1 MCGSEHS
8 VRLVPAGLIAWPG
21 EALER
26 LDRALIGG
34 EPRRT
39 RRLVQTR
46 PGRAYL
52 SVRGVHRPDGE
63 HVARAAERAL
73 GALEGVHWAEVNPI
87 LAEVAVAFEDGT
99 VGLDD
104 LAVALDGVEEAHGLL
119 EEEFPADLPDH
130 PADEGPIRRGVVAL
144 VADGAGV
151 GMGMAARILRLP
163 RLPIEV
169 ASAVPALDS
178 LAPIR
183 RMIEARPGTA
193 TAAAMLNAILQGLG
207 QGPLG
212 LVADATHRLTTVAE
226 LAARRRVWLAAEH
239 HLHREPRGEPL
250 AATESEPRPIPLP
263 AGLVDTYGQT
273 ASLASLAGG
282 GITLAVTRD
291 FRRTADVLLAGLP
304 RAARLGRE
312 GFAAQVG
319 RGLAARQVVPM
330 DPRVLRHLDQV
341 DTVVVDA
348 RALTTGRF
356 TIGEI
361 RAVGHE
367 DPAHFEVVVRALFDP
382 VQPDVPRT
390 EDDWALAPVGQ
401 VVGVWPRGSRT
412 RARELTSAGFSTLG
426 LSKSGTVVGLVSL
439 QPELQDAAAD
449 LAAATQRAGH
459 LLAVAGDRGV
469 AAVMG
474 AELVVASGEHLTR
487 SIRALQAEG
496 RVVALVTT
504 RPGGALRAADCGIG
518 VIGAEEAHP
527 PWGAD
532 LLCLHL
538 AEAATIVDVTRL
550 ARTASRQAVALA
562 AAGSTAASLFAIS
575 PVPGAGRRAMVVVQL
590 STLAALGVGTWTGAQ
605 LPPRRPR
612 RAGAPVAWHALDGAE
627 VLRRLAGAAGGA
639 TAEHPV
645 TTGDDPEETHP
656 PSLPSLLASE
666 LTNPLTV
673 ILGAGAALS
682 AAVGSIADAAMIA
695 GVLGVDAAVGAT
707 QRLRTEAAIGRLASA
722 ISERSVR
729 VLRGGTEVSVSSR
742 SLVVGDVVSLVA
754 GDAVC
759 ADCRVLD
766 AAGLEIDESSLTG
779 ESLPVV
785 KDPKPVEERVPV
797 ADRSSMVYA
806 GTAVAAGRGTAV
818 VVATGSSTEA
828 RRYVTSATP
837 PPTGVETR
845 LRSLTDTTVPIVL
858 GAGAGL
864 ALNSLVRG
872 RPPREAVASGVS
884 LAAAAVPEGL
894 PFVATVAQASAAHR
908 LAGRGVLVRNPQVLE
923 ALGRVD
929 VLCFDKTGTLT
940 EGRLQL
946 RRVSDGDVDEPVA
959 QLGPAGREVLAAA
972 LRATPRPRAGG
983 LPHPTD
989 QAIVDGAH
997 LASVRPGHGV
1007 QGWQK
1012 VTSLPFEPGRGY
1024 HAVLGQSES
1033 GPLLSV
1039 KGAPEIV
1046 IPRCATRR
1054 RAPGEH
1060 VALDDPARTSAA
1072 AEVERL
1078 ARQGLRVLAVAE
1090 RPASDRDDL
1099 DDERIDRLELLGFV
1113 GVADAARPTASA
1125 PLDQLWQ
1132 AGINVVMI
1140 TGDHPSTAEAVATD
1154 LGLLNGRRVLTGTEL
1169 DELDDPQLDLIVQD
1183 VAVFARV
1190 TPADKVRIVSAFQRA
1205 GRVVAM
1211 TGDGANDAQAIR
1223 LADIGVAF
1231 GPGATPAARDAA
1243 DLVVTSDDVRV
1254 LIDTIGEG
1262 RAMWASVR
1270 DALAILLGGNLG
1282 EVAFTVGAALLTG
1295 QPPLTPR
1302 QLLAVNLFTD
1312 LAPSMAI
1319 AVQTPRTRRV
1329 DLGREGPETS
1339 LAGQLARD
1347 VTIRAAATAAGA
1359 YGAWFAARMTGTA
1372 GRARTVALAALVGAQ
1387 LGQTLVIGRHSPLVA
1402 GTAVVSAAGLV
1413 AMVQTPGISQF
1424 FDCRPIGPIGWTIAT
1439 TAAGLATASSVA
1451 AAVLFP

>member
-1 MCGSEHS
+1 MR
-8 VRLVPAGLIAWPG
+8 VVPAGLAAWPG
-21 EALER
+21 AVLR
-26 LDRALIGG
+26 GLDRAPFTGG
-34 EPRRT
+34 EPGRT
-39 RRLVQTR
+39 RRVVQTR

-52 SVRGVHRPDGE
+52 SVRGVHLADGE
-63 HVARAAERAL
+63 HVARAAERTLA
-73 GALEGVHWAEVNPI
+73 ALEGVHWAEVNPI

-104 LAVALDGVEEAHGLL
+104 LAGALDGVEEAHGLFG
-119 EEEFPADLPDH
+119 EEFPADLPDH
-130 PADEGPIRRGVVAL
+130 PADEGPIRRGLVAL

-151 GMGMAARILRLP
+151 GIGVAARILRLP

-169 ASAVPALDS
+169 ASAIPALDS
-178 LAPIR
+178 LAPVR
-183 RMIEARPGTA
+183 RIIEARPGTA

-212 LVADATHRLTTVAE
+212 LVVDATHRLTTVAE
-226 LAARRRVWLAAEH
+226 LTARRRVWLGVED
-239 HLHREPRGEPL
+239 HLHRGPRAEPL
-250 AATESEPRPIPLP
+250 AAAEPEPRPVPLP
-263 AGLVDTYGQT
+263 AGLVDTYGQA

-291 FRRTADVLLAGLP
+291 LRRTADVLLAGLP
-304 RAARLGRE
+304 RAARLGRD

-330 DPRVLRHLDQV
+330 DPRVLRRLDQV

-348 RALTTGRF
+348 RTLTTGRVV
-356 TIGEI
+356 IGEI
-361 RAVGHE
+361 RAVGQE
-367 DPAHFEVVVRALFDP
+367 DLAPVEKMARALFDP
-382 VQPDVPRT
+382 VQPDVART
-390 EDDWALAPVGQ
+390 EDDWALAPVGK
-401 VVGVWPRGSRT
+401 VVGTWPRGSRT
-412 RARELTSAGFSTLG
+412 RARELTAAGFSTLG
-426 LSKSGTVVGLVSL
+426 LSKSGTVVGLVAI
-439 QPELQDAAAD
+439 QPELHEEAAD

-459 LLAVAGDRGV
+459 LLAVAGDRRV
-469 AAVMG
+469 AAVLG
-474 AELVVASGEHLTR
+474 SDRVVADGEHLAS

-496 RVVALVTT
+496 RVVALVST
-504 RPGGALRAADCGIG
+504 RPGIALRAADCGIG
-518 VIGAEEAHP
+518 VIAAEEAQP

-550 ARTASRQAVALA
+550 ARTASRQAVAVA
-562 AAGSTAASLFAIS
+562 AAGSAAASLFAIS

-605 LPPRRPR
+605 LPRRPPRREST
-612 RAGAPVAWHALDGAE
+612 PVAWHALDGAE
-627 VLRRLAGAAGGA
+627 VVRRLAGGSGGA
-639 TAEHPV
+639 TAEHPA
-645 TTGDDPEETHP
+645 TDDNPEDTHRA
-656 PSLPSLLASE
+656 SFPSLLANE

-682 AAVGSIADAAMIA
+682 AAVGSIVDAALIA

-722 ISERSVR
+722 ISEGTVR
-729 VLRGGTEVSVSSR
+729 VLRDGTEVSTSSR
-742 SLVVGDVVSLVA
+742 SLVVGEVIRLAA
-754 GDAVC
+754 GDAVP

-766 AAGLEIDESSLTG
+766 AVGLETDESSLTG
-779 ESLPVV
+779 ESLPVA
-785 KDPKPVEERVPV
+785 KDPKPVEERIPV

-818 VVATGSSTEA
+818 VVATGTSTEA
-828 RRYVTSATP
+828 RRGFTSATP

-845 LRSLTDTTVPIVL
+845 LRALTDTTVPIVL

-894 PFVATVAQASAAHR
+894 PFVATIAQASAAHR
-908 LAGRGVLVRNPQVLE
+908 LAGRGVLVRNPDVLE

-946 RRVSDGDVDEPVA
+946 RQVSDGDADEPVA
-959 QLGPAGREVLAAA
+959 QLGPACRGVLAAA

-989 QAIVDGAH
+989 QVIVDGAH
-997 LASVRPGHGV
+997 LAGVRPGDGA

-1012 VTSLPFEPGRGY
+1012 AASLPFEPGRAY
-1024 HAVLGQSES
+1024 HAVLGQAQA

-1039 KGAPEIV
+1039 KGAPEVV

-1060 VALDDPARTSAA
+1060 IVLDVSARTSVE

-1090 RPASDRDDL
+1090 RSASDRDDL

-1125 PLDQLWQ
+1125 PIAQLWQ

-1154 LGLLNGRRVLTGTEL
+1154 LGLLNGRRVLTGAEL
-1169 DELDDPQLDLIVQD
+1169 DELDDAQLDQVVQD

-1231 GPGATPAARDAA
+1231 GPRATSAARDAA
-1243 DLVVTSDDVRV
+1243 YLIVTPDDVGV

-1282 EVAFTVGAALLTG
+1282 EVAFTAGAALLTG

-1312 LAPSMAI
+1312 LAPAMAI
-1319 AVQTPRTRRV
+1319 AVQPPRTRRV
-1329 DLGREGPETS
+1329 DLAREGPETS

-1347 VTIRAAATAAGA
+1347 VIVRASATAAGA
-1359 YGAWFAARMTGTA
+1359 YGAWFAARVTGTA
-1372 GRARTVALAALVGAQ
+1372 GRARTVALAALVGTQ
-1387 LGQTLVIGRHSPLVA
+1387 LGQTLVIGRRSPLVA
-1402 GTAVVSAAGLV
+1402 GTAVVSAAGLF

-1424 FDCRPIGPIGWTIAT
+1424 FDCRPIGPLGWAIVTA
-1439 TAAGLATASSVA
+1439 AAGLATASSVA
-1451 AAVLFP
+1451 AGALLP